1 MNNALKVILI
11 FFVLFF
17 FSSCRTSEVE
27 QPNNSVGLFYP
38 NYIPSPVYKFENNKL
53 TQEGIQLGRML
64 FYDPILSS
72 DSAISCGSC
81 HSQAHAFADHNMKVS
96 VGVGGRVGSRN
107 SPPIFNL
114 AWHPH
119 FMWDGGVNHLEVVP
133 LAPITNHFEMDDNIP
148 NILIKLNRNTS
159 YIAWFEKVFNKTI
172 IDDQMLFFALAQFM
186 GSITSFESK
195 YDHVKQGKAT
205 FTQNEK
211 LGYELFKTNCN
222 SCHQEPLFTDFTFR
236 NNGLD
241 SVFIDK
247 GRASI
252 TLLEKEEGLFKVPS
266 LRNVALTYPYM
277 HDGRFRTLDDV
288 ILHYNSGIRKSK
300 TLDYL
305 LINPIVLNSKE
316 RQDIIAFLKTLNDY
330 QLINQSNI
338 SEP

>member
-1 MNNALKVILI
+1 
-11 FFVLFF
+11 
-17 FSSCRTSEVE
+17 
-27 QPNNSVGLFYP
+27 
-38 NYIPSPVYKFENNKL
+38 
-53 TQEGIQLGRML
+53 ML

-72 DSAISCGSC
+72 DSAISCGSS

-148 NILIKLNRNTS
+148 NILIKLNRNKS
-159 YIAWFEKVFNKTI
+159 YITRFEKVFNKTI

-222 SCHQEPLFTDFTFR
+222 LCHQEPLFTDFTFR

-247 GRASI
+247 GRVSI

>member
-1 MNNALKVILI
+1 
-11 FFVLFF
+11 
-17 FSSCRTSEVE
+17 
-27 QPNNSVGLFYP
+27 LFYP
-38 NYIPSPVYKFENNKL
+38 NYIPSPVHKFENNKL

-72 DSAISCGSC
+72 DSAISCGSS

-159 YIAWFEKVFNKTI
+159 YITRFEKVFNKTI

-222 SCHQEPLFTDFTFR
+222 LCHQEPLFTDFTFR

-247 GRASI
+247 GRVSI

>member
-1 MNNALKVILI
+1 M
-11 FFVLFF
+11 
-17 FSSCRTSEVE
+17 
-27 QPNNSVGLFYP
+27 FYP
-38 NYIPSPVYKFENNKL
+38 NYIPSPVHKFENNKL

-72 DSAISCGSC
+72 DSAISCGSS

-148 NILIKLNRNTS
+148 NILIKLNRNKS
-159 YIAWFEKVFNKTI
+159 YITRFEKVFNKTI

-222 SCHQEPLFTDFTFR
+222 LCHQEPLFTDFTFR

-247 GRASI
+247 GRVSI

>member
-1 MNNALKVILI
+1 
-11 FFVLFF
+11 
-17 FSSCRTSEVE
+17 
-27 QPNNSVGLFYP
+27 
-38 NYIPSPVYKFENNKL
+38 
-53 TQEGIQLGRML
+53 
-64 FYDPILSS
+64 
-72 DSAISCGSC
+72 
-81 HSQAHAFADHNMKVS
+81 
-96 VGVGGRVGSRN
+96 
-107 SPPIFNL
+107 
-114 AWHPH
+114 
-119 FMWDGGVNHLEVVP
+119 
-133 LAPITNHFEMDDNIP
+133 
-148 NILIKLNRNTS
+148 
-159 YIAWFEKVFNKTI
+159 
-172 IDDQMLFFALAQFM
+172 MLFFALAQFM

-288 ILHYNSGIRKSK
+288 IMHYNSGIRKSK

-305 LINPIVLNSKE
+305 LISPIVLNSKE

>member
-1 MNNALKVILI
+1 
-11 FFVLFF
+11 
-17 FSSCRTSEVE
+17 
-27 QPNNSVGLFYP
+27 
-38 NYIPSPVYKFENNKL
+38 
-53 TQEGIQLGRML
+53 
-64 FYDPILSS
+64 
-72 DSAISCGSC
+72 
-81 HSQAHAFADHNMKVS
+81 
-96 VGVGGRVGSRN
+96 
-107 SPPIFNL
+107 
-114 AWHPH
+114 
-119 FMWDGGVNHLEVVP
+119 
-133 LAPITNHFEMDDNIP
+133 
-148 NILIKLNRNTS
+148 
-159 YIAWFEKVFNKTI
+159 
-172 IDDQMLFFALAQFM
+172 
-186 GSITSFESK
+186 
-195 YDHVKQGKAT
+195 VKQGKAT

-222 SCHQEPLFTDFTFR
+222 LCHQEPLFTDFTFR

-247 GRASI
+247 GRVSI